1 MACPLVKKACQYT
14 AVIGATIG
22 TTQYYNL
29 YCTKLC
35 AALANS
41 TFTIKIAANGSV
53 SSNSTALVF
62 CCGGIANM
70 YKASDNTAVTV
81 AELPA
86 GTVWN
91 VSIFRNN
98 DVPQILV
105 QGL

>member
-1 MACPLVKKACQYT
+1 MKEYKVMTTEGKEVMVSKEHAEHLMHDVWEDSDKRHEVIAKYLEDYKKRAEHNINK
-14 AVIGATIG
+14 V
-22 TTQYYNL
+22 
-29 YCTKLC
+29 
-35 AALANS
+35 
-41 TFTIKIAANGSV
+41 
-53 SSNSTALVF
+53 
-62 CCGGIANM
+62 ANM

-98 DVPQILV
+98 GVPQILV